1 LFEFVYNRNSVLK
14 SISVGSA
21 DLLRFLLLAAAA
33 AAAAADYYRHHRCYD
48 ADYDGDADAVVDDDD
63 DNYEDEDDDD
73 DDDALFLRTPPP
85 RIQLQNAANDHDED
99 HEDDKYRVD
108 DDSRDADSNLSARAA
123 PFFPTFVIIHRY
135 LNHERRC
142 VLVCATSNLMCLR
155 VTHQI

>member
-1 LFEFVYNRNSVLK
+1 MELPEHIVNKIMLYVSHPV
-14 SISVGSA
+14 A
-21 DLLRFLLLAAAA
+21 DLFKRSFTWELHLLKEDRSNFFQAWRINNC
-33 AAAAADYYRHHRCYD
+33 DF
-48 ADYDGDADAVVDDDD
+48 
-63 DNYEDEDDDD
+63 NESEDEDDDD

-142 VLVCATSNLMCLR
+142 VLVCDTSNLMCVR
-155 VTHQI
+155 VTYQI